1 MIGPLMPE
9 IDDTNSNS
17 ANAVFK
23 APPALD
29 RKGWL
34 ALLRQMGEDCG
45 AFTELGAHHWAIL
58 NEDGNTLVISFD
70 QLEEIQALEPGK
82 MPHIFGQAT
91 QNGWSHLSLISEG
104 ETWYRD
110 QDVFAYLDRLVDDC
124 FFDNYDRVVFYG
136 TGMGAYAAA
145 AFSVAAPGCTVLA
158 VQPRAS
164 LDPEITGW
172 ETRYRH
178 ARRLNFTDRYGY
190 APDMTE
196 GAEQVFTLHDPY
208 ARLDAM
214 HVALFRKPY
223 VTSLKAR
230 FLGENV
236 ATALAEMGVLPKL
249 VKAACDG
256 KLTAKF
262 YNHLWRERRSF
273 GNYLRWILR
282 ACADAGHPKREAM
295 ICRSVTNRL
304 RAPGFRN
311 HLEKLEKSGV
321 LDNK

>member
-1 MIGPLMPE
+1 MTQL
-9 IDDTNSNS
+9 DDTNS
-17 ANAVFK
+17 AAAIFK
-23 APPALD
+23 TADALD

-34 ALLRQMGEDCG
+34 ALLRKMGEDCG
-45 AFTELGAHHWAIL
+45 SFSALGEHHWAIL
-58 NEDGNTLVISFD
+58 NEDGATLVISFD
-70 QLEEIQALEPGK
+70 RLEDIQALEPGK

-110 QDVFAYLDRLVDDC
+110 PAVFAYLDRLVDDS

-136 TGMGAYAAA
+136 AGMGAYAAA
-145 AFSVAAPGCTVLA
+145 AFSVTAPGCTVLA

-164 LDPEITGW
+164 LDPEIADW
-172 ETRYRH
+172 DTRYRN
-178 ARRLNFTDRYGY
+178 ARRLNFSDRYGY

-196 GAEQVFTLHDPY
+196 GAAQVFTLHDPY

-223 VTSLKAR
+223 VTTLKTR

-236 ATALAEMGVLPKL
+236 ASALSEMGILPKL
-249 VKAACDG
+249 VKAACEG
-256 KLTAKF
+256 KLTANSF
-262 YNHLWRERRSF
+262 SALWRERRSF

-295 ICRSVTNRL
+295 ICRSVTKRL

-311 HLEKLEKSGV
+311 HLEKLDKSGI
-321 LDNK
+321 LDAK